1 MDVSTVL
8 SVALGM
14 IFLFSIVAFVTSAL
28 AESLSTI
35 LGKRADQ
42 LKRAITGM
50 LGEADAR
57 KLFSTEMIKTL
68 ENPKAWGIGKVWRT
82 RPSYI
87 SCGDF
92 SAGVAAVIDLGDRV
106 NDAGKWAEAAPPDT
120 PIDEARAFLDGLDD
134 GQLKDYLTEV
144 FASGTAKLDEI
155 DVYLSSWYDNVMER
169 VTGWYKRW
177 VNVVVFVIAFLLAAA
192 LNINS
197 IVVADALWDDPL
209 LRSGVE
215 AAVAAQIE
223 DTQDRE
229 GSVDAEAIVA
239 ELEQLEEL
247 GFPIGWTTEADDPR
261 LFGPWTILGWL
272 ITAAAATLGA
282 PFWFDL
288 LKKVANLRGSGT
300 VPATTPTSS
309 TTTVS

>member
-1 MDVSTVL
+1 
-8 SVALGM
+8 M

-28 AESLSTI
+28 AESVSTI

-50 LGEADAR
+50 IGEADAR

-68 ENPKAWGIGKVWRT
+68 ENPKAWGIGKVWRS

-92 SAGVAAVIDLGDRV
+92 SAGVAAVIGLGDKISEAGNRV
-106 NDAGKWAEAAPPDT
+106 ETAAPDT
-120 PIDEARAFLDGLDD
+120 PIDEAKAFLDELDD
-134 GQLKDYLTEV
+134 GPIKDYLTEV
-144 FASGTAKLDEI
+144 FAGGTAKLDEI
-155 DVYLSSWYDNVMER
+155 NEYLNSWYDNVMER

-177 VNVVVFVIAFLLAAA
+177 VNVVVFVIAFVLAAG

-223 DTQDRE
+223 DTQSRE
-229 GSVDAEAIVA
+229 GRVDAEAIVA
-239 ELEQLEEL
+239 ELEQLVEL
-247 GFPIGWTTEADDPR
+247 GFPVGWTTEADDPR
-261 LFGPWTILGWL
+261 FFGPWTILGWL

-288 LKKVANLRGSGT
+288 LRKVANLRGSGT
-300 VPATTPTSS
+300 VPATAPES
-309 TTTVS
+309 TTPDS